1 MDKSKYYQRSELSG
15 NNGVSCNCGCNSHG
29 DCNSL
34 LKKILA
40 VDFSLQ
46 ETVLYL
52 DAYPHCSDA
61 LNYYH
66 QLKELREKLVSEYC
80 SKCGALTNL
89 SNESKTEWIWIRSPW
104 PWEADANK

>member
-1 MDKSKYYQRSELSG
+1 MDKQKYYQRSELSG
-15 NNGVSCNCGCNSHG
+15 NNGISCTCGGNGRS

-34 LKKILA
+34 LKKIRA
-40 VDFSLQ
+40 VDFSIQ

-52 DAYPHCSDA
+52 DAYPHCADA

-66 QLKELREKLVSEYC
+66 QLKEIRERLVGEYC
-80 SKCGALTNL
+80 SKCGPLTSLN
-89 SNESKTEWIWIRSPW
+89 NENKAEWSWIKSPW

>member
-1 MDKSKYYQRSELSG
+1 MDKSKYYQRSEFSG
-15 NNGVSCNCGCNSHG
+15 NNGVSCNCGCSSHS

-34 LKKILA
+34 LKKIRV

-52 DAYPHCSDA
+52 DAYPHCADA

-66 QLKELREKLVSEYC
+66 ELKNLREKLVAEYNA
-80 SKCGALTNL
+80 KCAPLTNCA
-89 SNESKTEWIWIRSPW
+89 NESKTEWNWIRSPW